1 MAIPHANPGEPFDI
15 RPQGEA
21 ISGAVTRA
29 LIKTDKLEV
38 IRMVVPADKAIP
50 LHSVAGEITVQ
61 CLEGLVAFTA
71 GGTTHE
77 LAAGQMLYLP
87 AGVGYQADGS
97 GWVVQGNVVG
107 DASQIGQRTQRPAD
121 IHVLRAGLPRRA
133 AVFGSE
139 AFP

>member
-1 MAIPHANPGEPFDI
+1 MLLMRHPVVPPPGPKGIPNVAIPHANPGEPFDI

-87 AGVGYQADGS
+87 GREPHS
-97 GWVVQGNVVG
+97 
-107 DASQIGQRTQRPAD
+107 
-121 IHVLRAGLPRRA
+121 LRGIETAYLLITILLH
-133 AVFGSE
+133 E
-139 AFP
+139 

>member
-38 IRMVVPADKAIP
+38 IRMVVPADKAVP

-61 CLEGLVAFTA
+61 CLEGLVAVTA

-87 AGVGYQADGS
+87 GREPDSVRGIENAYLLFT
-97 GWVVQGNVVG
+97 
-107 DASQIGQRTQRPAD
+107 ILL
-121 IHVLRAGLPRRA
+121 H
-133 AVFGSE
+133 E
-139 AFP
+139 